1 MLLVLSQLLCLLV
14 IARLCGVGA
23 ERLGQAAPV
32 GELVAGVLIAVAVS
46 VIGPI
51 LGGAANGLLVDLREA
66 PQIADIATMAI
77 FFLVLRA
84 GVDMEPREMFAAS
97 GGAFAVALGGVIV
110 PMALGIGLAWWF
122 IPASEMKVA
131 QALVVGVAMSVTAI
145 PATARVF
152 EELGLL
158 HSRLGITVMAAA
170 LIDDVFGLILLAG
183 VTTYAATGGDA
194 DLGNL
199 AWLAAKACLFFTVT
213 GLLGAHVYP
222 HVNERLREE
231 KIVALDL
238 SALVAVAIAYALL
251 AEVLGLHWI
260 MGAFMAGL
268 FLEPARIGQRAFDDM
283 KLILAAITS
292 GVLGPLF
299 FVSIGMQVDLGAV
312 YEAPALAALVIL
324 AAFFGKLMGSGLPAL
339 WIGFDRRHAAA
350 VGVGMSARGA
360 VELIILGVVAEAGIL
375 ATGGR
380 AGEAGVVDNL
390 FSLLVVMAVV
400 TTFIAPLA
408 LRWLLKADE

>member
-1 MLLVLSQLLCLLV
+1 MLLVLGQLFCLLV

-32 GELVAGVLIAVAVS
+32 GELVAGVLLALPALA
-46 VIGPI
+46 IGPA
-51 LGGAANGLLVDLREA
+51 LGPANGLLQGLREA
-66 PQIADIATMAI
+66 PQIADIGTMAI

-84 GVDMEPREMFAAS
+84 GVDMEPREVFAAS
-97 GGAFAVALGGVIV
+97 GGAFAVALGGVIL
-110 PMALGIGLAWWF
+110 PMALGFALAWWL
-122 IPASEMKVA
+122 IPASELKVA

-158 HSRLGITVMAAA
+158 HSRLGSTVLAAA

-194 DLGNL
+194 DVGNL
-199 AWLAAKACLFFTVT
+199 AWLAAKAVLFFVIT

-222 HVNERLREE
+222 HVSERLREE

-238 SALVAVAIAYALL
+238 SALVAVALAYALL

-268 FLEPARIGQRAFDDM
+268 FLEPTRIGRRAFDDM

-299 FVSIGMQVDLGAV
+299 FVSIGMQVDLSAV
-312 YEAPALAALVIL
+312 YEAPVLAALVIL
-324 AAFFGKLMGSGLPAL
+324 AAFFGKLAGAGLPAL
-339 WIGFDRRHAAA
+339 WIGFDRRHASA

-375 ATGGR
+375 ATGHHA
-380 AGEAGVVDNL
+380 AGGGVVDNL

-400 TTFIAPLA
+400 TTFAAPLV
-408 LRWLLKADE
+408 LRWLLKPDD